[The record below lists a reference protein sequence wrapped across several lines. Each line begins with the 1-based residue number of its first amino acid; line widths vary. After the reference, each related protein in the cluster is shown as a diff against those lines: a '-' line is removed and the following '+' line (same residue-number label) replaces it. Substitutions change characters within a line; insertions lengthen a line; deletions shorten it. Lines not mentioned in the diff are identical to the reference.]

1 MSPLKVDTHERPVS
15 QPDVVWHL
23 PHDAMDIP
31 AEVREQFVLS
41 DSELADELLCMTDH
55 ATARLFGLDVRDP
68 AVVRAPVSRLVVDV
82 ERFSDDADE
91 PMAARGMGVIYRSTS
106 HGRSLR
112 RPISA
117 RERHTLLDDWYWPH
131 HRRLEA
137 AVDRAIGRHGRCLLI
152 DCHSFPSRPLPYEP
166 DQNPTRPEICLGM
179 DGYHTPGQLRLSAL
193 HTFRAEGFDVA
204 INRPFAGALV
214 PGSCYRKDRRVS
226 ALMVEVNRGLYV
238 DESTG
243 RWLEAG
249 NLVGERIQQALCQLQ
264 SSKGR
269 GYRSHE

>member
-82 ERFSDDADE
+82 ERFPDDADE

-106 HGRSLR
+106 HGRPLR

-117 RERHTLLDDWYWPH
+117 RERLSLLDDWYWPH

-137 AVDRAIGRHGRCLLI
+137 AVDEALRRNGRCLLI
-152 DCHSFPSRPLPYEP
+152 DCHSFPSSPLPYEP
-166 DQNPTRPEICLGM
+166 DQNPVRPEICLGT
-179 DGYHTPGQLRLSAL
+179 DDYHTPADLLQTAL
-193 HTFRAEGFDVA
+193 EAFTAEGFQIATD
-204 INRPFAGALV
+204 RPFAGALV
-214 PGSCYRKDRRVS
+214 PLSRYRRDPRVS
-226 ALMVEVNRGLYV
+226 ALMVEVKRGLYT

-243 RWLEAG
+243 RWLPSADA
-249 NLVGERIQQALCQLQ
+249 LSDRIQRALAHLQ
-264 SSKGR
+264 TPKPTGK
-269 GYRSHE
+269 E